1 MTRVMSLPINTVI
14 EYKAHNV
21 SIKYV
26 SLNSQYDF
34 CFITSSLFTETSP
47 AIETLT
53 FLLDS

>member
-1 MTRVMSLPINTVI
+1 MTRVMSLPMNTVI

-21 SIKYV
+21 SLKYV
-26 SLNSQYDF
+26 TLSILWNSHV
-34 CFITSSLFTETSP
+34 SSLPSSTETSP